1 MEASSWQELSYEE
14 LAQLT
19 LAIGEAKSQKIT
31 GGDIKK
37 LTLMFCTQL
46 TAGRYPSITKDVATT
61 VIGKYLDD
69 IQENTPQQPKEEEV
83 REKDLSNT
91 VLNELNN

>member
-1 MEASSWQELSYEE
+1 MALE
-14 LAQLT
+14 LAHLT

-46 TAGRYPSITKDVATT
+46 TAGRYPIITTDIATT

-69 IQENTPQQPKEEEV
+69 IQENTPQPQKEEEV
-83 REKDLSNT
+83 KENDLSNK
-91 VLNELNN
+91 VINALNN